1 MTVTEAIKVRR
12 SIRKY
17 VPGAEVTQEQ
27 IDSLLEAAMMAPSAI
42 NLRPWEFIVVRD
54 RDKLQGMMEAHEYA
68 KMLGTASLAIV
79 VVGLPRNAP
88 DGFEFFPQDCGA
100 ATQNILLQAVAM
112 GLGTCWCAVY
122 PNEKRV
128 SQFKELLGI
137 ENGIPYCVIAI
148 GVPDEQPEAR
158 GFYDVKKVRYIQ

>member
-1 MTVTEAIKVRR
+1 MTVMEAIRTRR

-17 VPGAEVTQEQ
+17 VPGAEVTQAQ

-54 RDKLQGMMEAHEYA
+54 RAILKSIMEIHEYA
-68 KMLGTASLAIV
+68 KMLETASLAII
-79 VVGLPRNAP
+79 VVGLPRNTP
-88 DGFEFFPQDCGA
+88 DGLEFYPQDCGA

-128 SQFKELLGI
+128 AQFKELLGI
-137 ENGIPYCVIAI
+137 DAIPYNVIAV
-148 GVPDEQPEAR
+148 GVPDEQPDAR
-158 GFYDVKKVRYIQ
+158 GFFEPGKTKYV

>member
-1 MTVTEAIKVRR
+1 MTVMEAIRTRR

-42 NLRPWEFIVVRD
+42 NLRPWEFVVVRD
-54 RDKLQGMMEAHEYA
+54 RAILKGIMEIHEYA
-68 KMLGTASLAIV
+68 KMLKTASLAIV
-79 VVGLPRNAP
+79 VVGLPRNTP
-88 DGFEFFPQDCGA
+88 DGIEFYPQDCGA

-128 SQFKELLGI
+128 TQFKELLGI
-137 ENGIPYCVIAI
+137 DGVPYNVIAV
-148 GVPDEQPEAR
+148 GVPDEQPAAR
-158 GFYDVKKVRYIQ
+158 GFFQPEKVKYV